1 MLTGAII
8 GCVVVVVITIM
19 NRSKAKQGTGLPGQL
34 EQTLRGKEPMTL
46 KQIAALVGK
55 DTLMG
60 RGEVAQ
66 ALAALQSVGKVRTK
80 AAPDGTPQ
88 LKKVD
93 FITYEVVSTDN
104 AQPTR

>member
-8 GCVVVVVITIM
+8 GCVVALVIMMM

-46 KQIAALVGK
+46 KQIAALIGK
-55 DTLMG
+55 DTFMG

-66 ALAALQSVGKVRTK
+66 ALAALQSIGKVRTTP
-80 AAPDGTPQ
+80 APAGTPQ

-93 FITYEVVSTDN
+93 FITYEVVASQDPAST
-104 AQPTR
+104 R

>member
-8 GCVVVVVITIM
+8 GCVVAVAIMMM

-46 KQIAALVGK
+46 KQIATLVGK
-55 DTLMG
+55 DTFMG

-66 ALAALQSVGKVRTK
+66 ALAALQAIGKVRTNP
-80 AAPDGTPQ
+80 APEGTPQ

-93 FITYEVVSTDN
+93 FITYEVIATDTPVAN
-104 AQPTR
+104 R

>member
-1 MLTGAII
+1 MLTGALI
-8 GCVVVVVITIM
+8 GCVVAVVIMMM

-55 DTLMG
+55 DTFMG

-66 ALAALQSVGKVRTK
+66 ALAALQGIGKVRTTP
-80 AAPDGTPQ
+80 APAGTPQ

-93 FITYEVVSTDN
+93 FITYQVVDQRPS
-104 AQPTR
+104 

>member
-8 GCVVVVVITIM
+8 GCVVALTM
-19 NRSKAKQGTGLPGQL
+19 MMLNRSKAKKGTGLPGNL
-34 EQTLRGKEPMTL
+34 EQALRGQPPKTL

-55 DTLMG
+55 DSFMG

-66 ALAALQSVGKVRTK
+66 ALAALQSIGKVRTIP
-80 AAPDGTPQ
+80 APEGTPQ

-93 FITYEVVSTDN
+93 FITYEVI
-104 AQPTR
+104 AAPPT